1 MAELPRPL
9 DAKQAAESLLRWSRS
24 VRFPGDQFFH
34 EDLKDAAMMLVR
46 YSELSPQEKHDG

>member
-9 DAKQAAESLLRWSRS
+9 DATSEAATRQPVSRS

-34 EDLKDAAMMLVR
+34 EALKDAAMMLVL